1 MNNIFKCTIQRHYQK
16 MKNQHGTD
24 WFKNEKIKLQRNLQ
38 KIFGSPNNVVKV
50 PYSNRF
56 RIRFPCPV
64 EGCGFK
70 TVDLKKHLL
79 SKHKWSDQE
88 SKLLNYFNVLTDFI
102 TCLNTLQ
109 IHRPIIC
116 FKCLLFYDRVD
127 HHLVTKHFDRG

>member
-1 MNNIFKCTIQRHYQK
+1 MYYPETLPE
-16 MKNQHGTD
+16 
-24 WFKNEKIKLQRNLQ
+24 NEKPAWHRLVQKRKDQTSEEFT
-38 KIFGSPNNVVKV
+38 KIFGSPNNVIKV

-70 TVDLKKHLL
+70 TVYLKKHLL